1 MALPIIDPVIF
12 ALVLTLTGPGAQ
24 PPPEPATAKFAVPRS
39 KGRRP
44 VDCCVHPGARP
55 VRRPPFRAS
64 LCRCATAAGKDAE
77 PCRSLLG
84 FAQRFWR

>member
-44 VDCCVHPGARP
+44 VRLL
-55 VRRPPFRAS
+55 RPPQALDLSAVRPSAPHF
-64 LCRCATAAGKDAE
+64 AAAPQPQE
-77 PCRSLLG
+77 RMPSHVEVY
-84 FAQRFWR
+84 